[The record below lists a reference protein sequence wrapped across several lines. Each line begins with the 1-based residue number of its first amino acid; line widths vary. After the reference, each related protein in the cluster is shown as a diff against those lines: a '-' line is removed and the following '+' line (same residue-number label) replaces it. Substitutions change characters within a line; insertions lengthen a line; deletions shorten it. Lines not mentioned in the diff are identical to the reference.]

1 MTEQTET
8 AKRTRQPNLVVMQ
21 VLDAEGKPLM
31 GLKNENIKVLE
42 ITKKISIDLYN
53 KIQEIP
59 GAFIAQ
65 I

>member
-1 MTEQTET
+1 MSE
-8 AKRTRQPNLVVMQ
+8 ARTRQPNLVVMQ
-21 VLDAEGKPLM
+21 VLDAEGKPIL
-31 GLKNENIKVLE
+31 GLKNENIKVIE

-65 I
+65 V

>member
-21 VLDAEGKPLM
+21 VLDAEGKPVM

>member
-1 MTEQTET
+1 MSE
-8 AKRTRQPNLVVMQ
+8 ARTRQPNLVVMQ
-21 VLDAEGKPLM
+21 VLDSEGNPIL
-31 GLKNENIKVLE
+31 GLKNENIKVIE

-65 I
+65 V

>member
-1 MTEQTET
+1 MSE
-8 AKRTRQPNLVVMQ
+8 ARTRQPNLVVMQ
-21 VLDAEGKPLM
+21 VLDAEGNPIL
-31 GLKNENIKVLE
+31 GLKNENINVIE

-65 I
+65 V

>member
-21 VLDAEGKPLM
+21 VLDAEGNPVM

>member
-8 AKRTRQPNLVVMQ
+8 AKRVRQPNLVVMQ
-21 VLDAEGKPLM
+21 VLDAEGNPIK

>member
-1 MTEQTET
+1 MSEP
-8 AKRTRQPNLVVMQ
+8 RTRQPNLVVMQ
-21 VLDAEGKPLM
+21 VLDAEGNPIL
-31 GLKNENIKVLE
+31 GLKNENIKVIE

-65 I
+65 V